1 MEDLTDFAVYA
12 RGVTPDGPYKNGPGE
27 VNTPVVCGGRTVYPG
42 DIVLGDEDGVIFI
55 RPSEAEELLKK
66 VNALHENELRIIET
80 IEKEGTYIRPWV
92 DEKMKSLGV
101 EYVEYM
107 EF

>member
-1 MEDLTDFAVYA
+1 M
-12 RGVTPDGPYKNGPGE
+12 
-27 VNTPVVCGGRTVYPG
+27 
-42 DIVLGDEDGVIFI
+42 
-55 RPSEAEELLKK
+55 ELLKK